1 MKRGSTWFLRA
12 VLVLLGL
19 IAAAVC
25 VFGLPPI
32 FRGASSEYPGARVL
46 LYFLIAGITISVV
59 PFFIALYQA
68 WKLLNY
74 IDSNRAFSQISVNA
88 LGSIKYCSIAMSICY
103 AVGIPYLFHVAQLDD
118 APGLGLIALA
128 FASSPLVV
136 ATFAAVL
143 EKLLQSAI
151 NIKSEN
157 DLTI

>member
-1 MKRGSTWFLRA
+1 
-12 VLVLLGL
+12 
-19 IAAAVC
+19 
-25 VFGLPPI
+25 
-32 FRGASSEYPGARVL
+32 
-46 LYFLIAGITISVV
+46 
-59 PFFIALYQA
+59 
-68 WKLLNY
+68 
-74 IDSNRAFSQISVNA
+74 
-88 LGSIKYCSIAMSICY
+88 MSICY